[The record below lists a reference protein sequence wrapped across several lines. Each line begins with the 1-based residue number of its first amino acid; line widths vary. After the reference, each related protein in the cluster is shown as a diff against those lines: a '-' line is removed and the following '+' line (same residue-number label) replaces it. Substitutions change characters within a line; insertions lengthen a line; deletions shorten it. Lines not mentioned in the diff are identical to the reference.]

1 MLTKSDLAAIRQ
13 QLVVVTCSS
22 DEDFIGAA
30 NHILP
35 GFQFVKLASQ
45 LREAAEFFGF
55 AWEQADWY
63 LYNGSGNGS
72 ILYLYYQASTMW
84 GSISLARDICYRPE
98 GLVADHAYLNLPV
111 ELQGNGLSKYL
122 NSVCYEQYRQ
132 AGVVKIEVYATLDA
146 GGYVWARAGFAA
158 TKRPEV
164 EAIVAL
170 AYEKTTQ
177 NQTTRLTHALC
188 DVLQKEVSL
197 HYGLQPD
204 KPFPIW
210 RWATLGFGEELLL
223 KTSWH
228 GELDLTD
235 EVQVRIFK
243 KYLGSEQ
250 S

>member
-1 MLTKSDLAAIRQ
+1 MLTKNDLAVIRQ
-13 QLVVVTCSS
+13 RLVLIICSS
-22 DEDFIGAA
+22 DDDFIGAA

-35 GFQFVKLASQ
+35 GFQLVDLAAQ
-45 LREAAEFFGF
+45 LQGAAVAFGF
-55 AWEQADWY
+55 AWEQSDWY

-72 ILYLYYQASTMW
+72 IIYLYYQAPTVW

-98 GLVADHAYLNLPV
+98 GLVADHAYLNIPA

-122 NSVCYEQYRQ
+122 NNVLYRQYCQ
-132 AGVVKIEVYATLDA
+132 AGVVKIELYATLEA
-146 GGYVWARAGFAA
+146 GGYVWARVGFAA
-158 TKRPEV
+158 TKRLEV

-170 AYEKTTQ
+170 AYEKVTQ
-177 NQTTRLTHALC
+177 NQTTSLTQALC
-188 DVLQKEVSL
+188 GILKKEVDL
-197 HYGLQPD
+197 HYGLHPH

-210 RWATLGFGEELLL
+210 RWATLPFGEELLL

-243 KYLGSEQ
+243 KYLGFEQ